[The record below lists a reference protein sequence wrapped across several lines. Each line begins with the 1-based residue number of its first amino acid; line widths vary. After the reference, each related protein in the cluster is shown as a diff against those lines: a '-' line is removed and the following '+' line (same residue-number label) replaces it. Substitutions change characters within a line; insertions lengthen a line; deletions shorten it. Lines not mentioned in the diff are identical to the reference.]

1 MSRQRVRYLNAKPAF
16 GNAASD
22 VALHNQLK
30 GIIRGEH
37 DQSDEG
43 IEQFVWLCGLQT
55 CANARGRLP
64 QTRMG
69 LDFPSIIDKDICAS
83 SGRLI

>member
-43 IEQFVWLCGLQT
+43 LSSLFGYVASRLAQTPEADYPKREWGWTSRQSSIKTSVLQVE
-55 CANARGRLP
+55 G
-64 QTRMG
+64 
-69 LDFPSIIDKDICAS
+69 
-83 SGRLI
+83 